1 MSELNA
7 RFKFHL
13 AKNEIE
19 KLDKDAAK
27 AGMSRS
33 AYLRSLI
40 QNRPPIPFP
49 KPNLF
54 RFIREAKEIGLVVNQ
69 LAVRAHTQS
78 FIDIENVSQCMQR
91 LQKLTDDFF
100 DLYADHRAEVKKHPI
115 KYTLI
120 PKGAEREI
128 GFRLTKEEKKKLAA
142 SAEQAKLSE
151 KNYLKTLIEGGQPT
165 ETPPHEYWKFAHE
178 VRCILVNMCS
188 IYMSSISLHDPSQD
202 VLCEYYL
209 SLQKT
214 VAGLAHWF

>member
-49 KPNLF
+49 KPDLF

-69 LAVRAHTQS
+69 LAIRAHTQS
-78 FIDIENVSQCMQR
+78 FIDIEKVS
-91 LQKLTDDFF
+91 
-100 DLYADHRAEVKKHPI
+100 A
-115 KYTLI
+115 
-120 PKGAEREI
+120 
-128 GFRLTKEEKKKLAA
+128 
-142 SAEQAKLSE
+142 
-151 KNYLKTLIEGGQPT
+151 
-165 ETPPHEYWKFAHE
+165 
-178 VRCILVNMCS
+178 
-188 IYMSSISLHDPSQD
+188 
-202 VLCEYYL
+202 
-209 SLQKT
+209 
-214 VAGLAHWF
+214 